1 MDRRCRLW
9 LMSLTLAMGCVVAA
23 HGDWVVGSW
32 EPLFQGVDHALG
44 LNTAYSGTQ
53 LVTNQVVHVL
63 RLDLADPDL
72 ELVTDLLCT
81 NCPAGK
87 ETRGSTTSGFLEAYD
102 LQGAINGNFSVECC
116 SEKPGDPMTVLG
128 LLISQGQ
135 VVSPA
140 WTPADPPVHSQT
152 YFATLLFTTNKQP
165 IFIAS
170 NWPPV
175 SLDGI
180 YTAVAGNV
188 AVLTNG
194 VFTGIPSDVDPRTG
208 IGISAD
214 GRYLFLVTID
224 GRQPGYSLGAT
235 FEELAVWMALFG
247 ASDALA
253 VDGGGATTMV
263 IAQCPRTARQLNVP
277 IDRGIRGKERVI
289 AAHLGFRA
297 KPLPGPIGDL
307 RVEVGTTNA
316 TISWTTPVEATT
328 QVAYGL
334 STAYDRFSP
343 FDPTPSLFHQVTLGG
358 LLPTSNYF
366 FRVISTTPTDTFTA
380 DSCFRTVYYL
390 AGTLLEMTNAWKYTA
405 GNLDDEPWQAPDY
418 DDSEWAEGLALLC
431 FERDALPAPK
441 NTVLPI
447 NPTTGYPY
455 ITYYFRTGFTYTNP
469 PPGTSLLFSNYIDDG
484 AVFYLNGVEV
494 HRFLMPRAP
503 QPIRSDTLATGYPCS
518 GDATCPYVFTLAGPL
533 ITNLVQGDNVLAVE
547 VHNWDPRSS
556 DIVFGC
562 AVHFVAPPPPPPPPF
577 VQELVVR
584 ASETEATITWTT
596 PTNATTQVEYGLTPA
611 LGTYT
616 PLDPALVT
624 NHTVTLTGLVAET
637 NYFFR
642 AISAA
647 GGVQYAAEG
656 VFYTTLYVPLVNLT
670 NLWRFTTNNLDG
682 IAWQRPDYDDSGW
695 LGAGPAL
702 LAVEDNPD
710 VQPNN
715 TPLPGVPRSLPP
727 TYYFRT
733 RFHCP
738 VEPRGLTLL
747 LSNVIDDGAVFYL
760 NGAELLRVR
769 MAPAPQPITYTTLAT
784 STPPFGDALYPEVV
798 RLSGKLLTNLV
809 PGDNVL
815 AVEVHQNARNSSDIV
830 FGTIIGLVRPDV
842 TEADLRISR
851 SGDLVCLEWNGTNF
865 TLQQASVLGH
875 WSAWTDVP
883 GPVNRSPYCLTNP
896 PATRFYRLRK

>member
-1 MDRRCRLW
+1 MG
-9 LMSLTLAMGCVVAA
+9 LAMALGWAGAA
-23 HGDWVVGSW
+23 RAGVLLGPW

-44 LNTAYSGTQ
+44 LGTDYVGAQ

-63 RLDLADPDL
+63 RLDLTDPDL
-72 ELVTDLLCT
+72 KLVTDAPCT
-81 NCPAGK
+81 NCPPGK
-87 ETRGSTTSGFLEAYD
+87 ETRGDTTSGFLEAYD
-102 LQGAINGNFSVECC
+102 VQGAINGNFSVECC

-128 LLISQGQ
+128 LLISEGR

-140 WTPADPPVHSQT
+140 WTPADPLVHGQT
-152 YFATLLFTTNKQP
+152 YFPTLLFTTNKQP
-165 IFIAS
+165 LFIAS

-175 SLDGI
+175 SLQGI

-194 VFTGIPSDVDPRTG
+194 QFTGVPSDSDPRTG

-235 FEELAVWMALFG
+235 FEELAFWMAQFG

-263 IAQCPRTARQLNVP
+263 VAQCPRTARQLNVP

-297 KPLPGPIGDL
+297 KPLPGPIENL
-307 RVEVGTTNA
+307 TVEVGTTNA

-343 FDPTPSLFHQVTLGG
+343 FDPTPSRFHQVTLAG
-358 LLPTSNYF
+358 LVPTSNYF
-366 FRVISTTPTDTFTA
+366 FRVISTTPTETFTA

-390 AGTLLEMTNAWKYTA
+390 AGTLLELTNVWKYTA
-405 GNLDDEPWQAPDY
+405 GDLDEEAWQALDY
-418 DDSEWAEGLALLC
+418 DDSEWMQGPALLC
-431 FERDALPAPK
+431 VERDALPAPK
-441 NTVLPI
+441 NTALPTD
-447 NPTTGYPY
+447 PTTGYPY
-455 ITYYFRTGFTYTNP
+455 LTYYFRTRFTYTNP
-469 PPGTSLLFSNYIDDG
+469 PPGTTLLVSNYIDDG
-484 AVFYLNGVEV
+484 AVFYLNGVEI
-494 HRFLMPRAP
+494 HRVLMPPAP
-503 QPIRSDTLATGYPCS
+503 QPIRHDTLATGYPCA
-518 GDATCPYVFTLAGPL
+518 GDATCPHVFTLAGAP

-562 AVHFVAPPPPPPPPF
+562 AVHFIAPPPPPPPPF
-577 VQELVVR
+577 VQELRVQ
-584 ASETEATITWTT
+584 AGDTHATITWTT

-611 LGTYT
+611 LGTYS
-616 PLDPALVT
+616 PLDPALLT
-624 NHTVTLTGLVAET
+624 YHAVTLTGLVPET

-647 GGVQYAAEG
+647 GGVQHTAEG
-656 VFYTTLYVPLVNLT
+656 VFYTSFYVPLVSLT
-670 NLWRFTTNNLDG
+670 NQWRFTTNNLDG
-682 IAWQRPDYDDSGW
+682 LPWQAPWYDDSTW

-702 LAVEDNPD
+702 LGVEDNPD
-710 VQPNN
+710 VQPMN

-733 RFHCP
+733 RFNCP
-738 VEPRGLTLL
+738 VAPGGLTLL
-747 LSNVIDDGAVFYL
+747 FTNVIDDGAVFYL
-760 NGAELLRVR
+760 NGAEVLRVR
-769 MAPAPQPITYTTLAT
+769 MPPAPQPVRYTTLAT
-784 STPPFGDALYPEVV
+784 ATPAFGDALYPEEV
-798 RLSGKLLTNLV
+798 RVSGPLVTNLV
-809 PGDNVL
+809 QGDNVL
-815 AVEVHQNARNSSDIV
+815 AVEVHQSARNSTDIV
-830 FGTIIGLVRPDV
+830 FGTVLGLVRPLV
-842 TEADLRISR
+842 TEAQLSISR
-851 SGDLVCLEWNGTNF
+851 VGDAICLNWYGTNF
-865 TLQQASVLGH
+865 TLQRASSLGP
-875 WSAWTDVP
+875 AAVWTDVP
-883 GPVNRSPYCLTNP
+883 GPVQTSPYCLTNP
-896 PATRFYRLRK
+896 SATQFYRLRK